1 MELNW
6 HLEFELI
13 AKPFNKIHLDILKK
27 LKEIANHGCTFL
39 LDPEVKT
46 RTRGRPS
53 IKVDTFTRRDPSTFE
68 ISLSG
73 QESCSLNVKS
83 NSVTIA
89 KSKAEVK
96 RRGIPTTK
104 VTQIYA

>member
-1 MELNW
+1 M
-6 HLEFELI
+6 
-13 AKPFNKIHLDILKK
+13 
-27 LKEIANHGCTFL
+27 KEIANPGCTFL

-53 IKVDTFTRRDPSTFE
+53 IKFDTFTRCDPSTFE
-68 ISLSG
+68 IILSG

-83 NSVTIA
+83 NSITTA

-96 RRGIPTTK
+96 RRGRPKTK